1 MSMTH
6 PKRTAFEQFA
16 RVAKALAHPH
26 RLELL
31 EALAQGER
39 SVEGLAQYASLTV
52 GNASQH
58 LQLLRRA
65 GLAAAR
71 KDGKNVYYS
80 LAGADV
86 VELVAALRRSA
97 ERGLAEIDKL
107 VHSYFHARDALE
119 PVGHDEL
126 LGRLR
131 SGLVTLLDVRPAD
144 EFAAGHIAG
153 AINIPL
159 AELGRRLRG
168 LPKRRE
174 VVAYCRGPYCV
185 LAFEAVATLRKR
197 GFKARRLEDGYP
209 EWSAAGRPVE
219 RAATG

>member
-1 MSMTH
+1 MTH
-6 PKRTAFEQFA
+6 PKREAFELFA
-16 RVAKALAHPH
+16 RVAKALAHEH

-39 SVEGLAQYASLTV
+39 SVEGLAQYASLTI

-58 LQLLRRA
+58 LQLLRLS
-65 GLAAAR
+65 GLVDAR
-71 KDGKNVYYS
+71 KVGKHVYYR
-80 LAGADV
+80 LAGSDV

-107 VHSYFHARDALE
+107 VASYFHERDALE
-119 PVGHDEL
+119 PVTQDEL

-131 SGLVTLLDVRPAD
+131 AGLVTLLDVRPSD

-153 AINIPL
+153 AINVPL
-159 AELGRRLRG
+159 AELTRRLRR
-168 LPKRRE
+168 LPKDRE

-185 LAFEAVATLRKR
+185 LAFEAVAALRKR
-197 GFKARRLEDGYP
+197 GYKARRLKDGYP
-209 EWSAAGRPVE
+209 EWWAAGRPIDTPA
-219 RAATG
+219 RQAS